1 MKTHEI
7 KWESIDNDT
16 KQRFVAAGD
25 YGTLVVNEN
34 DDLYN
39 GLFEAFTKT
48 DDLAL
53 ELIQKQPKPELKKSV
68 ILLIDEHGMSV
79 KDVDGNDYFVEESGV
94 VDLNP
99 WVLVLSKDVDID
111 GVKFAQM
118 LLYNP
123 HDNLNT
129 SKFITNETNTLNLMI
144 NMYIV
149 GDKDMAEV
157 IDLMKTLQDVVE
169 AKEPE
174 KAAE

>member
-16 KQRFVAAGD
+16 KQRFIAVGD
-25 YGTLVVNEN
+25 YGTLVVNE
-34 DDLYN
+34 DDNLYN

-48 DDLAL
+48 DDLVL
-53 ELIQKQPKPELKKSV
+53 ELIQKQPKPELKKAV
-68 ILLIDEHGMSV
+68 ILLINEQCMSV
-79 KDVDGNDYFVEESGV
+79 KDADGNDYMVNESGV

-123 HDNLNT
+123 HDHLST
-129 SKFITNETNTLNLMI
+129 SKFISNETNTLNLMI
-144 NMYIV
+144 NMYTV
-149 GDKDMAEV
+149 GDKNVAEV
-157 IDLMKTLQDVVE
+157 IDLMKTLQ
-169 AKEPE
+169 
-174 KAAE
+174 KAAESKESEKTAE

>member
-16 KQRFVAAGD
+16 KQRFIAVGD
-25 YGTLVVNEN
+25 YGTLVVNE
-34 DDLYN
+34 DDNLYN

-48 DDLAL
+48 DDLVL
-53 ELIQKQPKPELKKSV
+53 ELIQKQPKPELKKAV
-68 ILLIDEHGMSV
+68 ILLINEQCMSV
-79 KDVDGNDYFVEESGV
+79 KDADGNDYMVNESGV

-123 HDNLNT
+123 HDHLST
-129 SKFITNETNTLNLMI
+129 SKFISNETNTLNLMI
-144 NMYIV
+144 NMYTV
-149 GDKDMAEV
+149 GDKNVAEV
-157 IDLMKTLQDVVE
+157 IDLMKTLQKAAE
-169 AKEPE
+169 SKEPE